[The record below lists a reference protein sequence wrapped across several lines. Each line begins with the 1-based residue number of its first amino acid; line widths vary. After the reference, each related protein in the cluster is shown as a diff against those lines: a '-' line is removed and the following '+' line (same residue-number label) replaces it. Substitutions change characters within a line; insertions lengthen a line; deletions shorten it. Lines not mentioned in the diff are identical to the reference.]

1 MRSSSSTNTYL
12 HDRSQ
17 FASSVQ
23 LSHSNGRPVDLL
35 LVRHA
40 AEVIGCAA
48 VASLLSMV
56 VTASAGRAFGLAP
69 ELTLALVPRSVT
81 VALAMPIATQL
92 GVPEGSIPICAASV
106 LVTGLVGAVLCQ
118 RLLNMGGFA
127 DPLVRGLATASS
139 CHGFGTAALAATEP
153 AALPFC
159 ALSYG
164 LTGIAASLWAA
175 VPQVQTTLKSL
186 AGA

>member
-1 MRSSSSTNTYL
+1 MSFLGVVVLTFGFHIYGQR
-12 HDRSQ
+12 
-17 FASSVQ
+17 A
-23 LSHSNGRPVDLL
+23 L

-40 AEVIGCAA
+40 AEIVGCA
-48 VASLLSMV
+48 VICSLLSMV
-56 VTASAGRAFGLAP
+56 VTCGVARGMGLTP
-69 ELTLALVPRSVT
+69 DLCLALVPRSVT

-92 GVPEGSIPICAASV
+92 GVKDDGISICAAAV
-106 LVTGLVGAVLCQ
+106 LATGLVGAMGVQ

-127 DPLVRGLATASS
+127 DPLVRGLACASS
-139 CHGFGTAALAATEP
+139 CHGLGVAALAATEP

-175 VPQVQTTLKSL
+175 VPQVQTGLRAI

>member
-1 MRSSSSTNTYL
+1 MEARG
-12 HDRSQ
+12 DR
-17 FASSVQ
+17 
-23 LSHSNGRPVDLL
+23 
-35 LVRHA
+35 
-40 AEVIGCAA
+40 
-48 VASLLSMV
+48 SMV
-56 VTASAGRAFGLAP
+56 VTCGVARGMGLTP
-69 ELTLALVPRSVT
+69 DLCLALVPRSVT

-92 GVPEGSIPICAASV
+92 GVKDDGISICAAAV
-106 LVTGLVGAVLCQ
+106 LATGLVGAMGVQ

-127 DPLVRGLATASS
+127 DPLVRGLACASS
-139 CHGFGTAALAATEP
+139 CHGLGVAALAATEP

-175 VPQVQTTLKSL
+175 VPQVQTGLRAI